1 MAVAYGFPRRLSAEP
16 PCLRARGRRRLQ
28 HDDDK
33 DTGGEEANED
43 DEDDDVGDKQGEGEG
58 EESAQPLA
66 AYAFEDG
73 GALAAGGG
81 LALLTRRT
89 FCLYAQEVRSR
100 RSGIDCEVVKDSLR

>member
-16 PCLRARGRRRLQ
+16 PCLRARGRQRLQ
-28 HDDDK
+28 HDDD
-33 DTGGEEANED
+33 TGGEEENED
-43 DEDDDVGDKQGEGEG
+43 DEDDVGDSQGEGEG
-58 EESAQPLA
+58 EEESAQPLA

-73 GALAAGGG
+73 GALVAGGV